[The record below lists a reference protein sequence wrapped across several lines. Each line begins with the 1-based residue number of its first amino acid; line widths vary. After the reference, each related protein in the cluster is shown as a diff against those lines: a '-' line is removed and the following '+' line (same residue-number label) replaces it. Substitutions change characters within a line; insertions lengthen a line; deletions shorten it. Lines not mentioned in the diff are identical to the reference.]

1 MGLKMN
7 IQITRAAQLLI
18 DPESMI
24 FGVAVFNFILVWLRS
39 PEWHFHR
46 NIFMAVLLLV
56 SSILLLP
63 NSTWSNLI
71 AAILSGYLPITCV
84 SEFWMFAHY
93 AEVPVFSYRHFSYF
107 FSGMRSEGGVFLFLA
122 LTFVILA
129 RAVFAVLRPIY
140 FREASINLPQPC
152 DVPQPY

>member
-1 MGLKMN
+1 MALKMN
-7 IQITRAAQLLI
+7 IQITRTAQLLI
-18 DPESMI
+18 DPKSMI
-24 FGVAVFNFILVWLRS
+24 FGVAVFNLILVWLRS

-56 SSILLLP
+56 SSILLLL

-71 AAILSGYLPITCV
+71 AAILSGYLPITFLWA
-84 SEFWMFAHY
+84 FWMLAHY

-107 FSGMRSEGGVFLFLA
+107 FRDIQIEGGVFLFLA

-129 RAVFAVLRPIY
+129 RAVFALCVQDRVG
-140 FREASINLPQPC
+140 RHANG
-152 DVPQPY
+152 